1 MHTSKFI
8 KAFIIENNS
17 RQFEVSVERELD
29 LMLRNVSD
37 EVFGRDDI
45 AIDESVLID
54 LLYDDER
61 FSALHVKIN
70 HSYFCETFSV
80 EVMKFL
86 TKDESNVK
94 KYNTMLAETIEVL
107 KKHSDSLR
115 ADSSGQE
122 KKGELTNVKDIRNS
136 SI

>member
-1 MHTSKFI
+1 MTMNTSKFI

-29 LMLRNVSD
+29 LMLRNVSE
-37 EVFGRDDI
+37 EVFGKDDV
-45 AIDESVLID
+45 AINESALID

-61 FSALHVKIN
+61 FSTLHVKIN
-70 HSYFCETFSV
+70 HAYFCETFSV

-86 TKDESNVK
+86 TEDEANVT
-94 KYNTMLAETIEVL
+94 KYNAMLAKTIEIL

-115 ADSSGQE
+115 ADLTLTKE
-122 KKGELTNVKDIRNS
+122 K
-136 SI
+136 

>member
-1 MHTSKFI
+1 MTMNRSKFI

-29 LMLRNVSD
+29 LMLRNVSE
-37 EVFGRDDI
+37 EVFGRDDVTI
-45 AIDESVLID
+45 NESVLID

-70 HSYFCETFSV
+70 HSYFCETFST

-86 TKDESNVK
+86 TKDELNVE

-122 KKGELTNVKDIRNS
+122 KKEN
-136 SI
+136 

>member
-17 RQFEVSVERELD
+17 RKFEVSVERELD
-29 LMLRNVSD
+29 LMLRNVSE
-37 EVFGRDDI
+37 EVFGKDDV
-45 AIDESVLID
+45 AINESALID

-70 HSYFCETFSV
+70 HTYFCETFSS

-86 TKDESNVK
+86 TEDESNVS
-94 KYNTMLAETIEVL
+94 KYNRMIEETIEVL

-115 ADSSGQE
+115 ADLTLAKE
-122 KKGELTNVKDIRNS
+122 K
-136 SI
+136 